1 MLYSVLSGDE
11 YLGDTLMIVADLVI
25 DVAKIGLAQYNALKA
40 AKQEYDLST
49 DAVVKQMAYNQLLQI
64 ATEAGALKSASSS
77 EKTKKI
83 LVYSGVALVAVLLSF
98 FLTTR

>member
-1 MLYSVLSGDE
+1 MLYSAVSGDE
-11 YLGDTLMIVADLVI
+11 LLGDAWIVVAGLVI
-25 DVAKIGLAQYNALKA
+25 DLVKVGIANYDRVIALQKQYASAQSEAE
-40 AKQEYDLST
+40 KQII
-49 DAVVKQMAYNQLLQI
+49 YNQLLQI